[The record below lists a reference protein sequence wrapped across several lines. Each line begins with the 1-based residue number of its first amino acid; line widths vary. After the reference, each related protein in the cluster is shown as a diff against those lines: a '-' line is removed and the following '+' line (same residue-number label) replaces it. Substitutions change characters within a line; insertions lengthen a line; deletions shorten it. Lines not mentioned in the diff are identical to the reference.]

1 MPIDRE
7 IGINPTAGGDGQNRD
22 RKKRE
27 DRPSRHADKADEAL
41 LSARLQSL
49 PGMGRG
55 ALCAEW
61 RRCFRAPPPR
71 RARRDLLMLG
81 IAWKIQERVHGGFS
95 AQTRRRL
102 KGLAHCM
109 ATTGDIA
116 RNRRSSPKQGAKL
129 VREWNGRTHTVIVHD
144 GEFEWNGRIWRSL
157 TAIARA
163 ITGAHWSGPRFFGL
177 NGVGGARGANRGTS
191 DVRVE

>member
-1 MPIDRE
+1 MPIDR
-7 IGINPTAGGDGQNRD
+7 GISIAPDAGSNRQNRD

-27 DRPSRHADKADEAL
+27 DQPSRHAGKADEAM
-41 LSARLQSL
+41 LSARLQAL
-49 PGMGRG
+49 PGMGRK

-81 IAWKIQERVHGGFS
+81 IAWMIQERVHGGFS
-95 AQTRRRL
+95 AQTKRRL

-116 RNRRSSPKQGAKL
+116 RNRRSSPKPGATL

-144 GEFEWNGRIWRSL
+144 GEFEWNGRTWRSL

-177 NGVGGARGANRGTS
+177 NGAAGAKDANRGTS
-191 DVRVE
+191 DVQVE